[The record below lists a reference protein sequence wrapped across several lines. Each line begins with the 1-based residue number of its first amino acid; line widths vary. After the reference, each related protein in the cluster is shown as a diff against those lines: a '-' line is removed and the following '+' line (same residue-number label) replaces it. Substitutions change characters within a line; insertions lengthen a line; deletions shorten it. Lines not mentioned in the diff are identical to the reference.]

1 MRGVEILKKIRK
13 SKKTEKVIEGMLFIV
28 AAIIALMFLF
38 PMVYTVISSLKP
50 LEDITSVPMRW
61 IPREIRLRNFIEPF
75 VEKNFGIYFLNS
87 IFVTVTVTFSSLFFC
102 SLAGYSLTKFD
113 YKGKNFF
120 FILVLMTMMVPIEIT
135 IVPLA
140 IIVRKLGWMN
150 SYPGL
155 IVPVAITPFGIF
167 WMRQFMITIPKD
179 YAEAGRID
187 GLSEFGI
194 FMKLILP
201 LCKPA
206 LGALAI
212 FTFMGNW
219 NSLIWPLIVA
229 SKDQYR
235 TITVGLVAFEGEF
248 FTPYNHLFAMSVVA
262 VLPTLVIFLILRT
275 KLIKGLAMVG
285 IKG

>member
-1 MRGVEILKKIRK
+1 MLKKTRK

-75 VEKNFGIYFLNS
+75 IEKNFGIYFFNS
-87 IFVTVTVTFSSLFFC
+87 AFVTVTVTFASLFFC

>member
-75 VEKNFGIYFLNS
+75 VEKNFGIYFFNS
-87 IFVTVTVTFSSLFFC
+87 AFVTVTVTFSSLFFC

-113 YKGKNFF
+113 YKGRNFF

-229 SKDQYR
+229 SRDQYR

>member
-1 MRGVEILKKIRK
+1 MLKKIRK

-75 VEKNFGIYFLNS
+75 IEKNFGIYFFNS
-87 IFVTVTVTFSSLFFC
+87 AFVTVTVTFSSLFFC

-120 FILVLMTMMVPIEIT
+120 FLLFLMTMMVPIEIT

>member
-1 MRGVEILKKIRK
+1 MLKKIRK

-28 AAIIALMFLF
+28 AAIMALMFLF

-50 LEDITSVPMRW
+50 LEDITSIPMRW
-61 IPREIRLRNFIEPF
+61 IPRKIRLQNFIEPF
-75 VEKNFGIYFLNS
+75 AVKNFGIYFLNS

-102 SLAGYSLTKFD
+102 SLAGYSLAKFD
-113 YKGKNFF
+113 YKGRNFF

-150 SYPGL
+150 SYAGL

-229 SKDQYR
+229 SRDQYR
-235 TITVGLVAFEGEF
+235 TITVGLLAFEGEF

>member
-1 MRGVEILKKIRK
+1 MLKKTGK
-13 SKKTEKVIEGMLFIV
+13 SKKTEKVIEGILFIV

-75 VEKNFGIYFLNS
+75 IEKNFGIYFFNS
-87 IFVTVTVTFSSLFFC
+87 AFVTVTVTFASLFFC

-140 IIVRKLGWMN
+140 IIVSKLGWMN

>member
-1 MRGVEILKKIRK
+1 MLKKIRK

-75 VEKNFGIYFLNS
+75 IEKNFGIYFFNS
-87 IFVTVTVTFSSLFFC
+87 TFVTVTVTFSSLFFC

>member
-1 MRGVEILKKIRK
+1 MLKKIRK

-28 AAIIALMFLF
+28 AAIMALMFLF

-75 VEKNFGIYFLNS
+75 VEKNFAIYFFNS
-87 IFVTVTVTFSSLFFC
+87 AFVTVTVTLSSLFFC
-102 SLAGYSLTKFD
+102 SLAGYSLAKFD
-113 YKGKNFF
+113 YKGRNFF

-135 IVPLA
+135 IIPLA

-150 SYPGL
+150 SYAGL

-206 LGALAI
+206 LAALAI

-229 SKDQYR
+229 SRDQYR
-235 TITVGLVAFEGEF
+235 TITVGLVAFEGEY
-248 FTPYNHLFAMSVVA
+248 FTPYNHLFAMSVLA
-262 VLPTLVIFLILRT
+262 VLPTVVIFLILRT

>member
-1 MRGVEILKKIRK
+1 MRGVEMLKKTRK

-75 VEKNFGIYFLNS
+75 IEKNFGIYFFNS
-87 IFVTVTVTFSSLFFC
+87 AFVTVTVTFSSLFFC

-155 IVPVAITPFGIF
+155 IVPVMITPFGIF

>member
-1 MRGVEILKKIRK
+1 MLKKIRK

-50 LEDITSVPMRW
+50 LENITSVPMRW

-75 VEKNFGIYFLNS
+75 IEKNFGIYFFNS
-87 IFVTVTVTFSSLFFC
+87 TFVTVTVTFSSLFFC

>member
-1 MRGVEILKKIRK
+1 MLKKTRK

-61 IPREIRLRNFIEPF
+61 IPREIRLQNFIEPF
-75 VEKNFGIYFLNS
+75 IEKNFGIYFFNS
-87 IFVTVTVTFSSLFFC
+87 AFVTVTVTFSSLFFC

-167 WMRQFMITIPKD
+167 WMRQFMITIPKE

-212 FTFMGNW
+212 FTFMGTW

>member
-1 MRGVEILKKIRK
+1 MLKKTGK
-13 SKKTEKVIEGMLFIV
+13 SKKTEKVIEGILFIV

-75 VEKNFGIYFLNS
+75 IEKNFGIYFFNS
-87 IFVTVTVTFSSLFFC
+87 AFVTVTVTFASLFFC

-120 FILVLMTMMVPIEIT
+120 FILVLMTMMVPVEIT

-140 IIVRKLGWMN
+140 IIVSKLGWMN

>member
-1 MRGVEILKKIRK
+1 MLKKTRK

-75 VEKNFGIYFLNS
+75 IEKNFGIYFFNS
-87 IFVTVTVTFSSLFFC
+87 AFVTVTVTFSSLFFC

>member
-1 MRGVEILKKIRK
+1 MLKKTRK
-13 SKKTEKVIEGMLFIV
+13 FKKTEKVIEGMLFIV

-75 VEKNFGIYFLNS
+75 IEKNFGIYFFNS
-87 IFVTVTVTFSSLFFC
+87 AFVTVTVTFSSLFFC

-155 IVPVAITPFGIF
+155 IVPVMITPFGIF

>member
-113 YKGKNFF
+113 YKGRNFF

>member
-1 MRGVEILKKIRK
+1 MLKKIRK

-75 VEKNFGIYFLNS
+75 IEKNFGIYFFNS
-87 IFVTVTVTFSSLFFC
+87 AFVTVTVTFSSLFFC

-155 IVPVAITPFGIF
+155 IVPVMITPFGIF

>member
-1 MRGVEILKKIRK
+1 MREVEMLKKTGK

-61 IPREIRLRNFIEPF
+61 IPREIRLQNFIEPF
-75 VEKNFGIYFLNS
+75 IEKNFGIYFFNS
-87 IFVTVTVTFSSLFFC
+87 ALVTTTVTFLSLFFC

>member
-1 MRGVEILKKIRK
+1 MLKKIRK

-75 VEKNFGIYFLNS
+75 IEKNFGIYFFNS
-87 IFVTVTVTFSSLFFC
+87 AFVTVTVTFSSLFFC
-102 SLAGYSLTKFD
+102 SLAGYSLTKFE

>member
-1 MRGVEILKKIRK
+1 
-13 SKKTEKVIEGMLFIV
+13 
-28 AAIIALMFLF
+28 
-38 PMVYTVISSLKP
+38 
-50 LEDITSVPMRW
+50 
-61 IPREIRLRNFIEPF
+61 
-75 VEKNFGIYFLNS
+75 
-87 IFVTVTVTFSSLFFC
+87 
-102 SLAGYSLTKFD
+102 
-113 YKGKNFF
+113 
-120 FILVLMTMMVPIEIT
+120 MVPIEIT

-155 IVPVAITPFGIF
+155 IVPVMITPFGIF

>member
-1 MRGVEILKKIRK
+1 MLKKTRK

-75 VEKNFGIYFLNS
+75 IEKNFGIYFFNS
-87 IFVTVTVTFSSLFFC
+87 AFVTVTVTFSSLFFC

-155 IVPVAITPFGIF
+155 IVPVMITPFGIF